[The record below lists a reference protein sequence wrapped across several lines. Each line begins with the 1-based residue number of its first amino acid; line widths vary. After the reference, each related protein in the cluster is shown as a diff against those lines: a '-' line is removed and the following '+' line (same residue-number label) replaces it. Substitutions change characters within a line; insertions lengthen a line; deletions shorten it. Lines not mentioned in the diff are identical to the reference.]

1 MTLAVIPGPKKPF
14 DLMSFLSPIYEKI
27 TQLNERGL
35 KVVKNGE
42 EILNGKVYLM
52 CNTGDMPGVADLMNH
67 MHHNGEY
74 GCRFCPGKGK
84 YEGSMCHINFATI
97 RSLEVLKSGVA
108 VSH

>member
-14 DLMSFLSPIYEKI
+14 DLMSFLSPIYEEI